1 MSSDSTVETVTE
13 EIRTGIKEG
22 RYVPGQRLVEAD
34 LSKSLSVSRGPIREA
49 IRRLASEGIIE
60 IEHNRGAMIRK
71 LTRHD
76 VISLYQVREV
86 MEGLSAKLTAERI
99 DISDHRKRLEK
110 YLVELEEMKQSDDF
124 SSFADHNESFHS
136 ELVDISENEELSK
149 LIGQLQ
155 ISLFHLQFR
164 LIIDR
169 KVVQQSI
176 KDHRAILDAVLAGD
190 GASAERTMRRH
201 IRRTR
206 EDIEKV
212 SDKFFG

>member
-13 EIRTGIKEG
+13 EIRSGIKEG

-34 LSKSLSVSRGPIREA
+34 LSKVLSVSRGPIREA

-60 IEHNRGAMIRK
+60 IAHNRGAMIRK

-99 DISDHRKRLEK
+99 SNSNHRKSLDK
-110 YLVELEEMKQSDDF
+110 FLAELNDMSRSEDYA
-124 SSFADHNESFHS
+124 SFADHNERFHS
-136 ELVDISENEELSK
+136 ELVKISENAELSK
-149 LIGQLQ
+149 LISQLQ

-164 LIIDR
+164 LLLDQ
-169 KVVQQSI
+169 KVILQSI
-176 KDHRAILDAVLAGD
+176 KDHENILKAILAGD
-190 GASAERTMRRH
+190 EAAAERAMRRH

-212 SDKFFG
+212 PDKFFG